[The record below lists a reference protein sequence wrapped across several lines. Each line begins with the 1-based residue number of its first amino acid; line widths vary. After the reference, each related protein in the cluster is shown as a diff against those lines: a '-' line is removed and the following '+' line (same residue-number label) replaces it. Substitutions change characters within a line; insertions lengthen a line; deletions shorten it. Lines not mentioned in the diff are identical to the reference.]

1 MPSKSRR
8 IVRLLAGPA
17 EPSLPATEF
26 KAHCAEALD
35 AVHALGRSL
44 LITKH
49 GRPYARIE
57 PAAPGPSSAYGFM
70 AGTILAA
77 GDLVSPDPVSWT
89 ASPDDPLERGA

>member
-8 IVRLLAGPA
+8 IARLLSGPA
-17 EPSLPATEF
+17 EPSLAATEF

-35 AVHALGRSL
+35 AVHALGRPL

-57 PAAPGPSSAYGFM
+57 PAAPVATSAYGFM
-70 AGTILAA
+70 AGTVLAA
-77 GDLVSPDPVSWT
+77 GDLVSPDPESWT
-89 ASPDDPLERGA
+89 ASPDDPLEQGS